1 MEGEIKGKGFVIKD
15 RRQFDEKGE
24 PRKTDESEKVET
36 EKAAYQEKPGSGK
49 EAGPQ
54 PGPKTEPRPDS
65 EQESQTG
72 RRRREEADY
81 PPVTF
86 SDFIVSLS
94 TSVIY
99 HFGDIPDPISKK
111 AEKNLEAAKQ
121 TIDIIGILE
130 QKTRGNLDEN
140 EKKLMDAILF
150 ELRMRYVKEKEKA

>member
-1 MEGEIKGKGFVIKD
+1 MEDEIKGKGFVIKD
-15 RRQFDEKGE
+15 RRKFDEKGE
-24 PRKTDESEKVET
+24 PRKTEEDEKV
-36 EKAAYQEKPGSGK
+36 ASQEKPGPEK
-49 EAGPQ
+49 TAGPQ
-54 PGPKTEPRPDS
+54 PGQKTEPRPDS
-65 EQESQTG
+65 AQESQTG
-72 RRRREEADY
+72 QRRRGEADY

-121 TIDIIGILE
+121 TIDILALLE
-130 QKTRGNLDEN
+130 QKTKGNLDEN

-150 ELRMRYVKEKEKA
+150 ELRMRYVKEKEKS